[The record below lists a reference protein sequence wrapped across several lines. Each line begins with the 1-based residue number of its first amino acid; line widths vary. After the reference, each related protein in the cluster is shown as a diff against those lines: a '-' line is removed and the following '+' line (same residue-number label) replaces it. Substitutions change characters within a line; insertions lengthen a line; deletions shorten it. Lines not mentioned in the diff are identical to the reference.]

1 MSRMLYDK
9 LFKGPISQDEAFQ
22 WIKCFSYTSVVLL
35 IHIQYINPSVSL
47 ISFFGLLIHDVVG

>member
-1 MSRMLYDK
+1 MLYDK